1 MKKGY
6 AYFSFLLFLVVHG
19 KYKFPDKEFAIIPI
33 MEGEYY
39 EDVNCS
45 KQLKYTRETYYEGT
59 ACEFVK
65 SHFFIRKELKN
76 RRILSR
82 VTLYYLHGAIF
93 CKFRGTAIF

>member
-1 MKKGY
+1 M
-6 AYFSFLLFLVVHG
+6 HG

-59 ACEFVK
+59 ACEFVSRLETDAKKYITGPKNKLLLKK
-65 SHFFIRKELKN
+65 STICTQSL
-76 RRILSR
+76 
-82 VTLYYLHGAIF
+82 
-93 CKFRGTAIF
+93 

>member
-1 MKKGY
+1 MKKGS
-6 AYFSFLLFLVVHG
+6 AYFSFLLILVADG

-59 ACEFVK
+59 ACEFV
-65 SHFFIRKELKN
+65 STIR
-76 RRILSR
+76 
-82 VTLYYLHGAIF
+82 
-93 CKFRGTAIF
+93 